1 MEFIAHGGVKV
12 SATLNTLISL
22 ALSEDLAGGVDVTS
36 EATIPANQLSTA
48 LLVTR
53 AAGVIAGIE
62 AAIEVFHAVGITKV
76 EAIVTDGAEVPAGT
90 VILKATGNTR
100 QLLLAERTALNFLTH
115 LSGIATETK
124 RWVDLVS
131 GTHCKIRD
139 TRKTTP
145 GWRLLEKAAVRAGG
159 GVNHRLSLSDA
170 ALVKDNH
177 IVAAGGVREAF
188 ELVRQGNPTLPIEVE
203 VDTLAQLKVVLDAKP
218 DLVLL
223 DNMTPALCR
232 EAVEIVAGRAKLEAS
247 GGITFDNALEYA
259 QSGVDYLAIGAL
271 THSAKVL
278 DIGLDL
284 VMGS

>member
-1 MEFIAHGGVKV
+1 MEFIARGGVKV
-12 SATLNTLISL
+12 SDNLKTLISL
-22 ALSEDLAGGVDVTS
+22 ALSEDLSGGVDVTS
-36 EATIPANQLSTA
+36 QATIPEKQQSTA

-53 AAGVIAGIE
+53 AAGVIAGVE
-62 AAIEVFHAVGITKV
+62 AAIEVFHHVGITKV
-76 EAIVTDGAEVPAGT
+76 EVLVSDGAHVPAGT

-177 IVAAGGVREAF
+177 IVAAGGVRKAF
-188 ELVRQGNPTLPIEVE
+188 ELVRRDNSTLPIEVE
-203 VDTLAQLKVVLDAKP
+203 VDTLVQLKAVLDAKP
-218 DLVLL
+218 DLILL
-223 DNMTPALCR
+223 DNMSPALCR

-247 GGITFDNALEYA
+247 GGISLDNALEYA
-259 QSGVDYLAIGAL
+259 LSGVDYLAIGAL

>member
-12 SATLNTLISL
+12 SDNLKTLISL

-159 GVNHRLSLSDA
+159 GANHRLSLSDA

>member
-1 MEFIAHGGVKV
+1 MSDNLK
-12 SATLNTLISL
+12 TLISL
-22 ALSEDLAGGVDVTS
+22 ALSEDLSGGVDVTS
-36 EATIPANQLSTA
+36 QATIPEKQQSTA

-53 AAGVIAGIE
+53 AAGVIAGVE
-62 AAIEVFHAVGITKV
+62 AAIEVFHHVGITKV
-76 EAIVTDGAEVPAGT
+76 EVLVSDGAHVPAGT

-177 IVAAGGVREAF
+177 IVAAGGVRKAF
-188 ELVRQGNPTLPIEVE
+188 ELVRRDNPALPIEVE
-203 VDTLAQLKVVLDAKP
+203 VDTLVQLKAVLDAKP
-218 DLVLL
+218 DLILL
-223 DNMTPALCR
+223 DNMSPALCR

-247 GGITFDNALEYA
+247 GGINLDNALEYA

>member
-1 MEFIAHGGVKV
+1 MEFIARGGVKV
-12 SATLNTLISL
+12 SDNLKTLISL

-36 EATIPANQLSTA
+36 QATIPENQQSTA

-53 AAGVIAGIE
+53 AAGVIAGVE
-62 AAIEVFHAVGITKV
+62 AAIEVFHHVGITNV
-76 EAIVTDGAEVPAGT
+76 EVLVSDGAHVPAGT

-177 IVAAGGVREAF
+177 IVAAGGVRKAF
-188 ELVRQGNPTLPIEVE
+188 ELVRRDNSTLPIEVE
-203 VDTLAQLKVVLDAKP
+203 VDTLVQLKAVLDAKP
-218 DLVLL
+218 DLILL
-223 DNMTPALCR
+223 DNMSPALCR

-247 GGITFDNALEYA
+247 GGINLDNALEYA